1 MGMDIC
7 EDLFPP
13 CDECKDSR
21 QTLENSKNSQLK
33 ITLFSILKIHKCINK
48 YVGVSKEGIG

>member
-33 ITLFSILKIHKCINK
+33 ITLFLILKIHKCINK